1 MNNKLTKILALLLV
15 FIMLLVG
22 TSAHVLADFGDFS
35 GDSDYG
41 GGYDDYDDDDY
52 DDDDDYSYDDD
63 DDDYVYGS
71 ISDGGGSSGGNVTSD
86 EEPGWG
92 EFILFI
98 LIFGLPIFL
107 YLRGLFKRAKSANL
121 ADAKRRGTPGAVSAA
136 DLKPVDEIRKW
147 DPSFSEEEITERLSN
162 LYVQMQNCWTA
173 RDITPLRGDFTDS
186 QFAQYS
192 GQLKRY
198 RDAHQTNIIERI
210 AVLGVDL
217 MGVRQDDNYDILVAN
232 ISTRI
237 TTYVTDDKT
246 GEVLRGSPD
255 EEKFMSYEWSLIRPR
270 GSQTVSRGGDTAFNC
285 PNCSAPMNINQS
297 AQCPYCGSVV
307 TRSEFD
313 WVIAGIKGL
322 SQHTA

>member
-1 MNNKLTKILALLLV
+1 MNNKLTKILAIILV
-15 FIMLLVG
+15 LIMLLVG

-35 GDSDYG
+35 GDTDYG
-41 GGYDDYDDDDY
+41 GGYDDDY
-52 DDDDDYSYDDD
+52 DDYDDDYSYDDD
-63 DDDYVYGS
+63 DDYVYGS
-71 ISDGGGSSGGNVTSD
+71 IYDSSGGSGGSVTSD

-121 ADAKRRGTPGAVSAA
+121 ADAKRRGTPGAAPLSTE
-136 DLKPVDEIRKW
+136 LKPVDEIRKW
-147 DPSFSEEEITERLSN
+147 DPAFSEDEITERLSS
-162 LYVQMQNCWTA
+162 LYVRMQNCWTA

-198 RDAHQTNIIERI
+198 NDARQTNMIERI

-217 MGVRQDDNYDILVAN
+217 LGVRQDDKYDILVAN
-232 ISTRI
+232 LSTRI

-255 EEKFMSYEWSLIRPR
+255 EEKFMQYEWSLVRPR
-270 GSQTVSRGGDTAFNC
+270 GSQTVPRSGNTAFNC
-285 PNCSAPMNINQS
+285 PSCAAPMNINQS

-322 SQHTA
+322 SQQTS